1 MANDAIATSRSVDIL
16 LFVGGGEESP
26 FFVSTFFKV
35 KIMAR

>member
-16 LFVGGGEESP
+16 FVGGGEESP
-26 FFVSTFFKV
+26 SFVSTFFKV

>member
-16 LFVGGGEESP
+16 FVGEGKNRRLSFP
-26 FFVSTFFKV
+26 LFFKV